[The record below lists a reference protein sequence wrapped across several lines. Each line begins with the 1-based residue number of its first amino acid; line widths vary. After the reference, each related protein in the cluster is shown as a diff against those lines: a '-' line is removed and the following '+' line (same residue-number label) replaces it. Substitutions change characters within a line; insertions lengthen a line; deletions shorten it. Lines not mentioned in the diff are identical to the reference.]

1 MMDKEKQHTR
11 IEKLLLEAGR
21 MFNSTLEYEELIQMV
36 LKLVATAI
44 NSEAA
49 LVFRVDH
56 RRTDM
61 KIRFMNFMKDS
72 RMIIF
77 HRELGQGV
85 IGWVAKYKEPVI
97 INNISNDTRIDREL
111 WKNIKTEIK
120 TLISVPLIGKGQ
132 MIGVIEAI
140 NKVGGKFDEKDLDVL
155 IGLGN
160 QIAIAIDNANLFRK
174 AKKEAL
180 EKNLL
185 YEIGKKLSSSL
196 KLDEVLKEILNSLKQ
211 AIDFTAGGVFVV
223 NPEKGEIDS
232 IYTTG
237 YESCSEADIHLKIGQ
252 GLVGNVAK
260 TGKPVIVSDV
270 NTNKHYIDLNPNT
283 KSEMVVPIEL
293 DGRIIGVFNVESNI
307 LSAYNNEDL
316 TLMTTFTSQA
326 AISIERAQLHEQI
339 ISNQKLEQQLDIARE
354 IQKSFLPKSNLKIE
368 GYDICG
374 VNIPSGQVGG
384 DYYDFISIID
394 NQLGIAIGDVS
405 GKGIPAALL
414 MAAFRAS
421 LIAEIRNNY
430 SIRTICDKVNR
441 LLFESTQPDNFVT
454 AVYGVLDIKNHILTF
469 CNCGHD
475 LPLLLRKNGDV
486 EYLREG
492 GPLLGVIQNSV
503 YEERPVYINKGDIT
517 VFYTDGVVEVF
528 DKADKMFGLDKL
540 IAILKENRGKTSLE
554 IQKAIYKSSTNF
566 AAPKHN
572 FDDFTMII
580 LKRTG

>member
-1 MMDKEKQHTR
+1 MDKEKQHTR

-140 NKVGGKFDEKDLDVL
+140 NKVSGKFDEKDLDVL

-293 DGRIIGVFNVESNI
+293 DGRIIGVFNVESNM